1 MYIRIAR
8 VLEMT
13 DFIRRV
19 TCKCRHPCGNL
30 VAIRPTRRDVSA
42 GYLHLPTFLLVGSDD
57 EKIIE
62 DPTRKFLIIL
72 RNTDVHMQSP
82 I

>member
-13 DFIRRV
+13 DIRRV

-30 VAIRPTRRDVSA
+30 CPTRRDVSA

-57 EKIIE
+57 ERIIE
-62 DPTRKFLIIL
+62 APTRKFFD
-72 RNTDVHMQSP
+72 NTEKQNS
-82 I
+82 